1 MLSGESKLEDVVVR
15 DERLM
20 ADILIGDKSTVNAAD
35 VFSSDTFS
43 RFLTNLGDRYDYVI
57 IDTPPVLVVPDA
69 RVIGQFVDA
78 VVYTVKWDST
88 TQRQVSDGL
97 RAFESVNV
105 RVAGLVLSQI
115 DGRSMRRY
123 GYGDSYGA
131 YAAYGGY
138 YDN

>member
-1 MLSGESKLEDVVVR
+1 MINRSVD
-15 DERLM
+15 
-20 ADILIGDKSTVNAAD
+20 AY
-35 VFSSDTFS
+35 
-43 RFLTNLGDRYDYVI
+43 RFLTNLRDRYDYVI